1 VVVKVK
7 LKSRYAGKEYN
18 QLKNIDDTKELEGV
32 EVIIDDGNLELTEE
46 MIEKIESGEAII
58 GKVDKEQLEV
68 VEKKI
73 FNDEKLNKRYIK

>member
-1 VVVKVK
+1 MKVK

>member
-1 VVVKVK
+1 MK

-58 GKVDKEQLEV
+58 GKVDKEQLEF

>member
-1 VVVKVK
+1 MK

-46 MIEKIESGEAII
+46 IIEKIESGEAII

>member
-1 VVVKVK
+1 MK

-32 EVIIDDGNLELTEE
+32 EVFIDDGNLELTEE

>member
-1 VVVKVK
+1 MK

-68 VEKKI
+68 IEKKI

>member
-1 VVVKVK
+1 VK

>member
-1 VVVKVK
+1 MK

-32 EVIIDDGNLELTEE
+32 EIIIDDGNLELTEE

-68 VEKKI
+68 VEKKL

>member
-1 VVVKVK
+1 MKVK
-7 LKSRYAGKEYN
+7 LKSRYVGKEYN

-58 GKVDKEQLEV
+58 GKVDNEQLEV
-68 VEKKI
+68 VEKKL

>member
-1 VVVKVK
+1 MK

-68 VEKKI
+68 IEKKNI
-73 FNDEKLNKRYIK
+73 

>member
-1 VVVKVK
+1 MK

-46 MIEKIESGEAII
+46 MIEKIESGEAIL

-68 VEKKI
+68 VEKKL

>member
-1 VVVKVK
+1 MK

-68 VEKKI
+68 VEKKL

>member
-1 VVVKVK
+1 MK